1 LPLSVVE
8 VSRDRDDGMAF
19 HKRVNAQPK
28 RRIMALT

>member
-19 HKRVNAQPK
+19 HKSQR
-28 RRIMALT
+28 TT